1 MSMEYSARRL
11 KTLPLLPGLLLS
23 LACSPEVNEP
33 VALRVM
39 SYNIRYDTP
48 ADGINAWPYR
58 AAHVADMMA
67 GRHGSDIVGV
77 QEALRHQIDDLAGLL
92 PDFAW
97 TGLGRDDGEDGG
109 EFSPIFYR
117 RHRFE
122 LLDEGTFWLSETPE
136 LPGSRSW
143 DAAITRIVSWGRFR
157 KLPAGREFYVF
168 NTHFDHRGEVARM
181 ESARILGARI
191 AELSEEMPVILT
203 GDLNVTE
210 TSEAYRILAAVPGLA
225 DARYAS
231 DSGHEGPTASF
242 NNWVELR
249 GPESRIDYIF
259 VRGPIRVL
267 AHRILDDRYDGRFPS
282 DHLPVLADIVME
294 D

>member
-1 MSMEYSARRL
+1 MSMECSAWRL
-11 KTLPLLPGLLLS
+11 KTLALLPGLFLS
-23 LACSPEVNEP
+23 VACGPDAHEP
-33 VALRVM
+33 THLRVM

-48 ADGINAWPYR
+48 ADGIDAWPHR
-58 AAHVADMMA
+58 AEHVAEMMA

-77 QEALRHQIDDLAGLL
+77 QEALRHQIDDLARLL

-122 LLDEGTFWLSETPE
+122 LLDAGTLWLSETPD

-157 KLPAGREFYVF
+157 ELPAGREFYVF
-168 NTHFDHRGEVARM
+168 NTHFDHRGEVARI
-181 ESARILGARI
+181 ESARILAARI
-191 AELSEEMPVILT
+191 AELPEEMAVILT
-203 GDLNVTE
+203 GDLNVPE
-210 TSEAYRILAAVPGLA
+210 ASEAYRMLAAVPGLA

-231 DSGHEGPTASF
+231 ASGHDGPTASF
-242 NNWVELR
+242 SDWVEVR

-267 AHRILDDRYDGRFPS
+267 AHRILDHRFDGRFPS
-282 DHLPVLADIVME
+282 DHLPVLAHIAIE
-294 D
+294 E